1 MFLLLII
8 LNKKN
13 KKINFKKKILLK
25 SRIEPVEFLSNKNN
39 LNYQSIIKQKFH
51 KHKDLKKVEDFL
63 KVKLLMKKDH
73 KQLKD

>member
-25 SRIEPVEFLSNKNN
+25 NKIEPVEFLSNKNN
-39 LNYQSIIKQKFH
+39 LNYQLIKKLKFH
-51 KHKDLKKVEDFL
+51 KHNLKKVEDFL
-63 KVKLLMKKDH
+63 KVKLSIKKDH
-73 KQLKD
+73 